1 MTVSW
6 SATVGVPTAG
16 AAVTTTGGVDRD
28 RLVAAAER
36 LVEEDGW
43 SALSVR
49 RLGEELGVSRQV
61 VYTHF
66 GGATGLLRELHV
78 RAARR
83 LAARVQDLTEQPGTT
98 THVVATSAVY
108 ATAARERPAL
118 FELAFGRP
126 VPDYVP
132 DEDTLAVSR
141 EAFEPIIACASAWL
155 AAGGGGGRREAVD
168 LARVLWA
175 VAHGHVSL
183 ELAGHADPALTD
195 RLLSRAT
202 VAVLEGWRAGPADDA
217 GV

>member
-1 MTVSW
+1 M
-6 SATVGVPTAG
+6 
-16 AAVTTTGGVDRD
+16 AVTSGVDRD
-28 RLVAAAER
+28 RLVAAAEQ
-36 LVEEDGW
+36 LVEEHGW

-49 RLGEELGVSRQV
+49 RLGEVLGVSRQV

-66 GGATGLLRELHV
+66 GGTTGLLRELHV

-83 LAARVQDLTEQPGTT
+83 LAARVEDLAEEPGTSA
-98 THVVATSAVY
+98 HVVATSAVY

-132 DEDTLAVSR
+132 DDATLAVSR
-141 EAFEPIIACASAWL
+141 EAFEPIIACAAAWL
-155 AAGGGGGRREAVD
+155 APRGEVGRQEAVD

-183 ELAGHADPALTD
+183 ELAGHAAPALTD
-195 RLLSRAT
+195 RLLRRAT
-202 VAVLEGWRAGPADDA
+202 EAVLDGWPAVAGAEEASPR
-217 GV
+217 